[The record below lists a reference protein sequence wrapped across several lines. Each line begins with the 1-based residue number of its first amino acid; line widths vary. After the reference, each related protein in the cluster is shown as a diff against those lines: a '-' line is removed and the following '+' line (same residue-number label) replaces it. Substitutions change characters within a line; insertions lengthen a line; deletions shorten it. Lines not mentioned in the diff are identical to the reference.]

1 MRREL
6 KFVRNFLSNIINIVL
21 LWILQYIWTLP
32 GFVVVL
38 SYLYSNETFRNIADH
53 VIKWFNR
60 KLEDYVYLKDNERRV
75 ALVMGADNAVGYCLA
90 RKLVRKNYHVIIG
103 VKSTK
108 VGLRLKRKIL
118 ISSPYGRVTVLS
130 VDMSNPVNVFYF
142 AKRVRHIIK
151 RIDVLYLNSSVVN
164 IESMDWNVMY
174 ETLRAGRIGYLFT
187 AGKYILYIWCM

>member
-1 MRREL
+1 M
-6 KFVRNFLSNIINIVL
+6 F
-21 LWILQYIWTLP
+21 
-32 GFVVVL
+32 
-38 SYLYSNETFRNIADH
+38 
-53 VIKWFNR
+53 
-60 KLEDYVYLKDNERRV
+60 
-75 ALVMGADNAVGYCLA
+75 
-90 RKLVRKNYHVIIG
+90 
-103 VKSTK
+103 
-108 VGLRLKRKIL
+108 RLKRKIL

-187 AGKYILYIWCM
+187 AGKYILFVWCM